1 MKQRFSVMK
10 MTLTYK
16 AGARD
21 PLSKKSNR
29 IIMFILIQKCSHLSI
44 VFGSSRPVG
53 SCLYDIYNQVCFFF
67 RLLLCKRRL
76 TVNSFLTWLVVAWCE
91 LSLHDYDCAHNKI
104 FPAAIKRASTEYNKS
119 SHLINTSALSNRMR
133 EMDKMQ

>member
-1 MKQRFSVMK
+1 MKDEWRMMK
-10 MTLTYK
+10 NEWWMIKDDDLKLLRGFDYGQMDKQTDICDCRVTF
-16 AGARD
+16 ATE
-21 PLSKKSNR
+21 NNV
-29 IIMFILIQKCSHLSI
+29 
-44 VFGSSRPVG
+44 VFF
-53 SCLYDIYNQVCFFF
+53 LYDIYNQVCFFF
-67 RLLLCKRRL
+67 RLLLCKIRL